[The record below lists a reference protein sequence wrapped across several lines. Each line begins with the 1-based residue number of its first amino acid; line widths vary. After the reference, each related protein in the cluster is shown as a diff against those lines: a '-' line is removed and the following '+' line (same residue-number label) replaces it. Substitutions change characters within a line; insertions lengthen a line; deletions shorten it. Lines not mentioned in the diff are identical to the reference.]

1 MILPSKTV
9 AERLTAPRP
18 PRVFATVLAVGL
30 AFSSP
35 QVFAQNKQTVSQR
48 EMVDVVL
55 ANTRPLKY
63 PRGNRLPLYLWPL
76 QGLGTTD
83 EAEAER
89 LLKDLDARGLPVM
102 ASWNP
107 SPQRREQSLRDAMWL
122 GRLQKKLGLPITISA
137 VACLNFFCN
146 GDEKTAHIGD
156 DGKPFFDY
164 SFAPKRPMGCPFAL
178 EFRHANIREQVEFFL
193 DAYQRERLDIHFI
206 FTDWEIDGP
215 IEWNDAWAH
224 SQRCV
229 RCRERVGN
237 IHDFAAFQR
246 ALRTIRSRMQREC
259 LAEPVRK
266 RFPKALVGNYAV
278 YPNDG
283 WRYWYDYFEKLPPGA
298 PFRADQRAKYRPWFQ
313 EFPLTGYTVSM
324 PVVYTWHATPT
335 WYDFPN
341 YDYRWFYNLLLV
353 ASTSGQHKAANT
365 PSIPFVHWHTTAPP
379 KDTGPTVTQFSAAK
393 YQELLWHML
402 LRGHDTFFLWCPRD
416 EAAEETRLL
425 HEVWAAS
432 LEYREF
438 LERGTPILFDVPKQQ
453 GPVVSAVR
461 LGNHLLVRRTDFDDT
476 TAPVKLSVEGKTIP
490 VLRAEARCQ
499 ILHLAP

>member
-1 MILPSKTV
+1 MHWLKKSGPVTV
-9 AERLTAPRP
+9 
-18 PRVFATVLAVGL
+18 TVLAVTL
-30 AFSSP
+30 AFSTP
-35 QVFAQNKQTVSQR
+35 DLFAQKKKAMSQR

-55 ANTRPLKY
+55 ANTKPLKY

-76 QGLGTTD
+76 HGLGTTD

-89 LLKDLDARGLPVM
+89 LLKSLDTRGLPVM

-107 SPQRREQSLRDAMWL
+107 APQRREQSLRDAMWL

-137 VACLNFFCN
+137 VACMNSFCN
-146 GDEKTAHIGD
+146 GDGKTAHIGD

-164 SFAPKRPMGCPFAL
+164 SFAEKRPMGCPFAL
-178 EFRHANIREQVEFFL
+178 ESRHTAIREQVEFFL
-193 DAYQRERLDIHFI
+193 DAYQREGLDIHFI
-206 FTDWEIDGP
+206 FADWEIDGP
-215 IEWNDAWAH
+215 IEWNDGWAH
-224 SQRCV
+224 SKRCK

-237 IHDFAAFQR
+237 INDFAAFQR

-259 LAEPVRK
+259 LAEPVLK
-266 RFPKALVGNYAV
+266 RFPKALVGNYAA

-283 WRYWYDYFEKLPPGA
+283 WRYWYDYFEKLAPDA
-298 PFRADQRAKYRPWFQ
+298 PFKADQRAKYRPWFH

-324 PVVYTWHATPT
+324 PVVYTWYATPT
-335 WYDFPN
+335 WYDFTN

-353 ASTSGQHKAANT
+353 ASTSGRHKATNV

-379 KDTGPTVTQFSAAK
+379 KEPDPTVKQFSAGK

-402 LRGHDTFFLWCPRD
+402 LRGHDTLFLWCPRD
-416 EAAEETRLL
+416 ETAEETRLL

-438 LERGTPILFDVPKQQ
+438 MARGKPIMFDVPKQQ

-461 LGNHLLVRRTDFDDT
+461 FGNRVLARRTDFDGNT
-476 TAPVKLSVEGKTIP
+476 VPVKLSLDGKIIHVP
-490 VLRAEARCQ
+490 RAEGRCQ
-499 ILHLAP
+499 ILNLAP